1 MPTEPATAAEPA
13 AEEEPEEV
21 PEVPDT
27 PDTAAAE
34 APAVPEGWEATLSKS
49 QGEYYFVNQ
58 VRPAPSPAFAALS

>member
-21 PEVPDT
+21 

-49 QGEYYFVNQ
+49 TGEYYFVNQ

>member
-21 PEVPDT
+21 PEVPNA
-27 PDTAAAE
+27 AAAE

-49 QGEYYFVNQ
+49 TGEYYFVNQ

>member
-13 AEEEPEEV
+13 AEEEPEAV
-21 PEVPDT
+21 PEVPDA
-27 PDTAAAE
+27 AAAE